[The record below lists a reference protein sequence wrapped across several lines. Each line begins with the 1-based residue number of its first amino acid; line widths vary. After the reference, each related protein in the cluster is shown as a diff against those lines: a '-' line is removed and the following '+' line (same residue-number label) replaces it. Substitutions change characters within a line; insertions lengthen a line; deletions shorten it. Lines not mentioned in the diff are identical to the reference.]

1 MSDDLS
7 KALELHKKGKLN
19 EAEEIYLHL
28 LKTNSDRTT
37 VLQLLG
43 TLYLQKKNFSLSEEY
58 FLKNLELEPNNPNTL
73 NNLGILKK
81 QKKEIE
87 KSIKY
92 FDLNINKN
100 NFLKSWIN
108 KSNILL
114 ENKRFNDGLEFS
126 KLALEKHPDNK
137 EIKNNFAIFLYKCG
151 FKKEALDIYKEFE
164 KKKLHFNDSYI
175 NYCNILIEINDLD
188 KALQNLNKLLSFDEK
203 NLNGLRQRHFVHK
216 CLSNYSKSEEDLLRA
231 IDIDNFNFLTNKML
245 VDFYIDTKKFDKA
258 IICCDLMISKEIEKN
273 FFITQK
279 IISQIHI
286 GNWVG
291 LKENLIIFNNFID
304 ENNSAIKPLALKYI
318 NDDPLFQKKFSEKFW
333 QQLPKNKYLYKIS
346 SNNLKGTKSKKI
358 RIGFFS
364 GDYGN
369 HAVFHLIQ
377 DLFVNQNQSLFET
390 FAYSTF
396 KREGLFR
403 DKIIK
408 NVNNFFDLDDL
419 SDEKIIRLVI
429 SHNLDVAVDL
439 SGYTVHNK
447 SHLFEYDISKIKV
460 NFLGFPGTMGSR
472 KYDYIISDKNII
484 QKDDIENYTEK
495 VLFMPEIY
503 QPFTPQIFSMDIK
516 RSEFDLPEDKF
527 ILGCFSR
534 IEKILPNIFD
544 IWMKI
549 LIKYQD
555 AILALCINDEKV
567 KNNIKIYCKKKQF
580 NFSQIIFLKNLKHN
594 ENLKR
599 ISTFDLYLDTFPYN
613 GHTAISDSLFQSCV
627 PTISFTG
634 NSFASRVS
642 YSLLKYLKLEN
653 LITYNEHEYFT
664 KIDYYCSNRKE
675 LKKIKEY
682 LINFKENNKDRMKKF
697 TKDFEKIIK
706 SIISI
711 NEN

>member
-1 MSDDLS
+1 M
-7 KALELHKKGKLN
+7 
-19 EAEEIYLHL
+19 
-28 LKTNSDRTT
+28 
-37 VLQLLG
+37 
-43 TLYLQKKNFSLSEEY
+43 
-58 FLKNLELEPNNPNTL
+58 
-73 NNLGILKK
+73 
-81 QKKEIE
+81 
-87 KSIKY
+87 
-92 FDLNINKN
+92 
-100 NFLKSWIN
+100 
-108 KSNILL
+108 
-114 ENKRFNDGLEFS
+114 
-126 KLALEKHPDNK
+126 
-137 EIKNNFAIFLYKCG
+137 
-151 FKKEALDIYKEFE
+151 
-164 KKKLHFNDSYI
+164 
-175 NYCNILIEINDLD
+175 
-188 KALQNLNKLLSFDEK
+188 
-203 NLNGLRQRHFVHK
+203 
-216 CLSNYSKSEEDLLRA
+216 LRA

-245 VDFYIDTKKFDKA
+245 VDFYIDTKNFDKA

-279 IISQIHI
+279 IVSQIHI

-291 LKENLIIFNNFID
+291 LKENLIIFNDFID

-333 QQLPKNKYLYKIS
+333 KQLPKNEYLYKIS
-346 SNNLKGTKSKKI
+346 SSNLKEKKSKKI
-358 RIGFFS
+358 RIGYFS

-377 DLFVNQNQSLFET
+377 DLFVNQDQSLFET

-419 SDEKIIRLVI
+419 SDEKIIKLVI

-484 QKDDIENYTEK
+484 QKDDIKKYTEK

-503 QPFTPQIFSMDIK
+503 QPFTPQIFNMEIR
-516 RSEFDLPEDKF
+516 RSEFDLPKDKF

-544 IWMKI
+544 IWMKV

-567 KNNIKIYCKKKQF
+567 KNNIKYIAKK
-580 NFSQIIFLKNLKHN
+580 
-594 ENLKR
+594 
-599 ISTFDLYLDTFPYN
+599 
-613 GHTAISDSLFQSCV
+613 
-627 PTISFTG
+627 TI
-634 NSFASRVS
+634 
-642 YSLLKYLKLEN
+642 
-653 LITYNEHEYFT
+653 
-664 KIDYYCSNRKE
+664 
-675 LKKIKEY
+675 
-682 LINFKENNKDRMKKF
+682 
-697 TKDFEKIIK
+697 
-706 SIISI
+706 
-711 NEN
+711 

>member
-1 MSDDLS
+1 MSDNLS
-7 KALELHKKGKLN
+7 KALEFHKKGKLN
-19 EAEEIYLHL
+19 EAEEIYLNL
-28 LKTNSDRTT
+28 LKTNTDRSTA
-37 VLQLLG
+37 LQLLG

-100 NFLKSWIN
+100 NFLRSWIN
-108 KSNILL
+108 KSNLLL

-151 FKKEALDIYKEFE
+151 FQNEALDIYEEFE

-203 NLNGLRQRHFVHK
+203 NLNGLRQRHFVYK
-216 CLSNYSKSEEDLLRA
+216 CLSNYSKAEEDLLRA
-231 IDIDNFNFLTNKML
+231 IDIDNFNFLTNKTL

-273 FFITQK
+273 FFITKK
-279 IISQIHI
+279 IVSQIHI
-286 GNWVG
+286 GNWID
-291 LKENLIIFNNFID
+291 LKENLIIFNDFID
-304 ENNSAIKPLALKYI
+304 ENNLAIKPLALKYI

-333 QQLPKNKYLYKIS
+333 KQLPKNEYLYKIS
-346 SNNLKGTKSKKI
+346 SSNLKEKKSKKI
-358 RIGFFS
+358 RIGYFS

-369 HAVFHLIQ
+369 HAVFHLVQ
-377 DLFVNQNQSLFET
+377 DLFVNQDQSLFET

-419 SDEKIIRLVI
+419 SDEKIIKLVI

-439 SGYTVHNK
+439 SGYTFHNK

-460 NFLGFPGTMGSR
+460 NYLGFPGSMGSK

-503 QPFTPQIFSMDIK
+503 QPFTPQIFNMNIR

-544 IWMKI
+544 IWMKV

-555 AILALCINDEKV
+555 AILALCINDENV

-580 NFSQIIFLKNLKHN
+580 NFSQIIFLNNLKHK

-653 LITYNEHEYFT
+653 LITYNEHEYFN
-664 KIDYYCSNRKE
+664 KIDYYCSNRNE

-682 LINFKENNKDRMKKF
+682 LVNFKENNKDRMKKF